1 MRKNSQSPLSDG
13 CGRADEE
20 EGKAGAS
27 DLRDQKHLLQLK
39 HKVQEIPWDLGSLSK
54 VTDLFKGPIPIN
66 HGRWVV
72 GTWIW
77 RGGLRSRLQ
86 MQAQSP
92 TQRS

>member
-1 MRKNSQSPLSDG
+1 MRKKSRSPLLDG

-27 DLRDQKHLLQLK
+27 DLRDQMHLLQLK
-39 HKVQEIPWDLGSLSK
+39 RKVQEVPWDLGSLFK
-54 VTDLFKGPIPIN
+54 VIGLFGGPIPIN
-66 HGRWVV
+66 HGQWVV

-77 RGGLRSRLQ
+77 RRGLRSRLQ

-92 TQRS
+92 AQRS